1 MTNSGP
7 LLIQG
12 TKPLFKT
19 AWSQCRIFR
28 GDRLMVMQAVDQRC
42 TQLKRPKNSKW
53 FKEKMILAQ
62 AQESGV
68 IFDEEQL
75 AFLADQEDKVESS
88 LDTQTIPTTAIFQTN
103 NLDAF
108 DSDCDEAQ
116 SASVVLMAK
125 LSAYDL
131 DVLFEV
137 HNYNTYQDNN
147 TIDQSVQEM

>member
-1 MTNSGP
+1 
-7 LLIQG
+7 
-12 TKPLFKT
+12 
-19 AWSQCRIFR
+19 
-28 GDRLMVMQAVDQRC
+28 MVRQC

-88 LDTQTIPTTAIFQTN
+88 PDTQTIPTTAIFQTN

-108 DSDCDEAQ
+108 DSDCDEAP

-137 HNYNTYQDNN
+137 LGMCRGRKRKKTRRFKA
-147 TIDQSVQEM
+147 